1 MKVSEK
7 IFKILEESDVKQ
19 IGTETKVDEYS
30 KKLKLTEHAKL
41 LVAYV
46 LLQFESLG
54 DLCEHADKYGGLIKI
69 SKPALSK
76 INSTR
81 DYAAFAHIFYNLLCH
96 RSCFRKHWQIRHFLG
111 KKILGIDSTTI
122 TVGKPLRVPNGQ
134 EPLSEKESK
143 GIKIHLAALLGTLVQ
158 PISAIVTPS
167 NFHDDIEFDDLLE
180 DVSLIEQLKDLIL
193 VFDKGYT
200 NYDRYKKFVDNG
212 VLFVARLKK
221 NAKYTVL
228 SSIDYK
234 YYTEQ
239 EILLDG
245 MELRL
250 IKYKDVDGTDWIFI
264 TNIPAKTLSSDDIR
278 EIYKMRWMIEIFF
291 RELKLSAKIEH
302 LYSKNVNGVMIQIY
316 ATLIAYTLMNM
327 FLIEYDSWK
336 SVSKGVEMV
345 RHVFDEQIEILLD
358 D

>member
-7 IFKILEESDVKQ
+7 LFKPLYDCEVHR
-19 IGTETKVDEYS
+19 IGNETRVDEYS
-30 KKLKLTEHAKL
+30 KKLKLTEHVKL

-46 LLQFESLG
+46 ILRFESLG
-54 DLCEHADKYGGLIKI
+54 DLCELADKYDGLIKI
-69 SKPALSK
+69 SKPQISK

-81 DYAAFAHIFYNLLCH
+81 DYMAFAHIFYNLLCH
-96 RSCFRKHWQIRHFLG
+96 RSCFRKHWQLRRFVG

-122 TVGKPLRVPNGQ
+122 TVGKPLKVPIGQ
-134 EPLSEKESK
+134 EPLSEKEGK

-180 DVSLIEQLKDLIL
+180 DVSLIEQLKNLIL

-200 NYDRYKKFVDNG
+200 NYDRYKKFVDKG
-212 VLFVARLKK
+212 ILFVARLKK

-228 SSIDYK
+228 SSTDYK

-250 IKYKDVDGTDWIFI
+250 IKYKDIDGTDWIFI

-345 RHVFDEQIEILLD
+345 RHVFNEQIEILLD

>member
-1 MKVSEK
+1 M
-7 IFKILEESDVKQ
+7 
-19 IGTETKVDEYS
+19 
-30 KKLKLTEHAKL
+30 
-41 LVAYV
+41 
-46 LLQFESLG
+46 
-54 DLCEHADKYGGLIKI
+54 
-69 SKPALSK
+69 
-76 INSTR
+76 
-81 DYAAFAHIFYNLLCH
+81 
-96 RSCFRKHWQIRHFLG
+96 
-111 KKILGIDSTTI
+111 
-122 TVGKPLRVPNGQ
+122 
-134 EPLSEKESK
+134 
-143 GIKIHLAALLGTLVQ
+143 
-158 PISAIVTPS
+158 
-167 NFHDDIEFDDLLE
+167 LE

-200 NYDRYKKFVDNG
+200 NYDRYKKFVENG
-212 VLFVARLKK
+212 ILFVARLKK

-316 ATLIAYTLMNM
+316 ATLIAYTLVNM

-336 SVSKGVEMV
+336 SVSKGVEMI

>member
-7 IFKILEESDVKQ
+7 LFKILEESDVKK
-19 IGTETKVDEYS
+19 IGTETHVDEFS
-30 KKLKLTEHAKL
+30 KKLKLIEHVKL

-54 DLCEHADKYGGLIKI
+54 DLCEHADKYDELIKI
-69 SKPALSK
+69 SKSQMSK

-81 DYAAFAHIFYNLLCH
+81 DYTAFAHVFYNLLCH
-96 RSCFRKHWQIRHFLG
+96 RSCFRKYWQIRRFVG

-122 TVGKPLRVPNGQ
+122 AVGKPLEVPNGQ
-134 EPLSEKESK
+134 EPLGEKESK
-143 GIKIHLAALLGTLVQ
+143 GIKIHLAALMGALVQ

-167 NFHDDIEFDDLLE
+167 NFHDDVKFDDLLE
-180 DVSLIEQLKDLIL
+180 DVSLFEHLKDLIL

-200 NYDRYKKFVDNG
+200 NYDRYRKFVDNG
-212 VLFVARLKK
+212 ILFVARLKK
-221 NAKYTVL
+221 NAKYTIL
-228 SSIDYK
+228 SSVDYK
-234 YYTEQ
+234 YCTE
-239 EILLDG
+239 EKILLDG

-250 IKYKDVDGTDWIFI
+250 IKYKDADGTDWIFI

-278 EIYKMRWMIEIFF
+278 DIYKMRWMIEIFF

-316 ATLIAYTLMNM
+316 ATLIAFTLVNM
-327 FLIEYDSWK
+327 LLIEYDFWK
-336 SVSKGVEMV
+336 SVSKGAEMIRHIFNRPVEI
-345 RHVFDEQIEILLD
+345 FLD
-358 D
+358 G